1 MAVNVSTLVVMATN
15 RGPDIVRDQLDAIR
29 WSFARP
35 FHAVVVDDAGDVGPQ
50 GDDVTVIRSRVA
62 PAKAMSGFK
71 SNEGIAHALARGIRF
86 DAALVIDDDALPIG
100 RGLDTWALDRIG
112 RDAVDLLGVADRVD
126 YALYWPLWAARFA
139 AWVPESIG
147 FTPGP
152 GIFYAANWMSR
163 VLVDDLAARGLLLP
177 PGYQAWDLW
186 PDVYISWMAQAL
198 GHYTVPAGTMD
209 VPEPPMYLNHPDSM
223 QGAPQPWHL
232 HAGFLIYHSIR
243 AVPGVS
249 ERRVREHYAR
259 VRMSADSVDT

>member
-1 MAVNVSTLVVMATN
+1 VNVDTLVVMATN
-15 RGPDIVRDQLDAIR
+15 RGPAIVRDQLDAIR

-35 FHAVVVDDAGDVGPQ
+35 FHAVVVDVAGDVGPQ
-50 GDDVTVIRSRVA
+50 GDDVTVIRSRVV

-86 DAALVIDDDALPIG
+86 DAVLVIDDDALPIG

-112 RDAVDLLGVADRVD
+112 RD
-126 YALYWPLWAARFA
+126 
-139 AWVPESIG
+139 
-147 FTPGP
+147 
-152 GIFYAANWMSR
+152 AANWMSR

-209 VPEPPMYLNHPDSM
+209 VPEPPLYLNHPDSM